1 MNDDFIEND
10 YQISLSVKRLLE
22 LWDKNLFDKFELG
35 TFKGLSQ
42 IHSYMFKDVFNF
54 NGQIRKVNISKN
66 NFMFCLTRYLEQ
78 NLKLVDSMKQN
89 TFDQIIDKYVE
100 MNICHPYREGNG
112 RSTRLWLDQILKK
125 QLKVVVNWTN
135 ISKEVYFLAMY
146 KSTTDS
152 SSLKLLIQNNLTT
165 KINDRNIYIKSIIKS
180 YEYEGFKVD
189 IN

>member
-10 YQISLSVKRLLE
+10 YQISLLVKRLLE

-100 MNICHPYREGNG
+100 MNICHPFR
-112 RSTRLWLDQILKK
+112 
-125 QLKVVVNWTN
+125 
-135 ISKEVYFLAMY
+135 
-146 KSTTDS
+146 
-152 SSLKLLIQNNLTT
+152 
-165 KINDRNIYIKSIIKS
+165 
-180 YEYEGFKVD
+180 
-189 IN
+189 